1 MCGCSHCVK
10 NGGLVPPFLFKGFM
24 ATFRCLQSGNTV
36 TFTYQHDIDS
46 MKGHQGYVRID
57 EPEVTIESEIRTDTA
72 FRAPVIPTIKRM
84 GRPRKVANG

>member
-1 MCGCSHCVK
+1 
-10 NGGLVPPFLFKGFM
+10 M

-57 EPEVTIESEIRTDTA
+57 EPEVTIESETRTDTA

-84 GRPRKVANG
+84 GRPRKIANV